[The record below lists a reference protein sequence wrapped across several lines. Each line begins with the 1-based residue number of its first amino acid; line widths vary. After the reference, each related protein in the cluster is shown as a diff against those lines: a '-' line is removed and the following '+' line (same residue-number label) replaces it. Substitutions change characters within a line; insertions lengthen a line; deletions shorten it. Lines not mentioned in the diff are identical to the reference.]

1 MVMLTDKKKINY
13 IFNADINLEVVCGL
27 MLQGILL

>member
-13 IFNADINLEVVCGL
+13 IFNTDINLEVVCGL
-27 MLQGILL
+27 MLQEILL